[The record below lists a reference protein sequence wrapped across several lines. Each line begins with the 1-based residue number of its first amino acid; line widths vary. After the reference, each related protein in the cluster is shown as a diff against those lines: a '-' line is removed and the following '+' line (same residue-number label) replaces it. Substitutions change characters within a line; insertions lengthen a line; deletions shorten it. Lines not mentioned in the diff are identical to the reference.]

1 MNKFQIEF
9 ADKVGSDEIIEIA
22 LLLDKA
28 EQFQMTV
35 EVVYFALLA
44 MRKNKNVTPLLALQ
58 MAVEDWDI

>member
-35 EVVYFALLA
+35 EVVYVA
-44 MRKNKNVTPLLALQ
+44 
-58 MAVEDWDI
+58 